1 MPPSTPGSIGLT
13 GVLYSEAGSSYIG
26 ACSKYAKYGWVNGL
40 DPTSYVGMQ
49 ITYNRSDDSDADFNT
64 TRVGVSGKLNVHNL
78 DVWGEKSRV
87 VPTSFG
93 ALKMAA
99 FETPLPTFADWG
111 RGKCGPDG
119 WCLIALDPR
128 YAETIAQYGQP
139 AWLLTD
145 CDGTGH
151 LWAENFGQYAIV
163 HGAPR
168 QQFVWLCMAA
178 SAAMKAATPTAATAA
193 ILPVIRQA
201 LSWQPAPPP
210 VRRRPA
216 PMPQPNCWK

>member
-1 MPPSTPGSIGLT
+1 
-13 GVLYSEAGSSYIG
+13 
-26 ACSKYAKYGWVNGL
+26 
-40 DPTSYVGMQ
+40 MQ

-64 TRVGVSGKLNVHNL
+64 TRVGISGKLNVHNL
-78 DVWGEKSRV
+78 DVWGSKSRV

-111 RGKCGPDG
+111 RGECGPDG

-151 LWAENFGQYAIV
+151 LWAENCGQYAIV

-178 SAAMKAATPTAATAA
+178 QRGYEGSYADRSDSSYPAGDPAGIDLAASTAARAQDESTTAA
-193 ILPVIRQA
+193 DDLLAMDTGANETADIL
-201 LSWQPAPPP
+201 LEGWT
-210 VRRRPA
+210 
-216 PMPQPNCWK
+216 